1 VSGAL
6 LFAALSAGLALIA
19 LAAWRGG
26 AVPIALAA
34 LVLALWMAGNAVQA
48 SRRRR

>member
-1 VSGAL
+1 VSRGLLFGAL
-6 LFAALSAGLALIA
+6 AAGLAVIA

-34 LVLALWMAGNAVQA
+34 LVLALWMAGNAIQA
-48 SRRRR
+48 VRRPR